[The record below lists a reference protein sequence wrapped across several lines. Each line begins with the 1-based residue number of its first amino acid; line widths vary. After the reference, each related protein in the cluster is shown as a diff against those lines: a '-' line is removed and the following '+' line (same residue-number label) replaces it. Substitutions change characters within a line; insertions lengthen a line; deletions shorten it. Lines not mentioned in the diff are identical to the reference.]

1 MFCARC
7 GQQIPDATEI
17 CPLCGREASIRLDP
31 SPAAPAPTAAVAPGR
46 IKWPDEPATTMP
58 PVRQPSLRG
67 VGGWLLVFCIL
78 LTVVA
83 PFAVLIWAWS
93 SQFEPESIVNIV
105 WAAFGVVVGMMVWNV
120 HRSAFVLLWI
130 YFGATLL
137 VFALAIVGLAQADEA
152 VDPRD
157 GILLFRSL
165 IYTVAW
171 FIYFKKSDRV
181 QATFG
186 RNL

>member
-1 MFCARC
+1 
-7 GQQIPDATEI
+7 
-17 CPLCGREASIRLDP
+17 
-31 SPAAPAPTAAVAPGR
+31 
-46 IKWPDEPATTMP
+46 
-58 PVRQPSLRG
+58 
-67 VGGWLLVFCIL
+67 LLVFCIL

>member
-1 MFCARC
+1 LFCARC

-17 CPLCGREASIRLDP
+17 CPLCGREASIHLNP
-31 SPAAPAPTAAVAPGR
+31 PPAAPAPMAAPAPAQ
-46 IKWPDEPATTMP
+46 IKWPNEAETTMP
-58 PVRQPSLRG
+58 PARQPRLRG

-83 PFAVLIWAWS
+83 PLAVFVSAWRGG
-93 SQFEPESIVNIV
+93 FEADDIVNIA
-105 WAAFGVVVGMMVWNV
+105 WAAFGFVVGMMVWNV
-120 HRSAFVLLWI
+120 HRHAFVLLWI
-130 YFGATLL
+130 YFGLTVLI
-137 VFALAIVGLAQADEA
+137 FALAIISLALADEA
-152 VDPRD
+152 AEPRD
-157 GILLFRSL
+157 SILLFRSL

-171 FIYFKKSDRV
+171 FVYFKKSDRV